1 MIIGHHSADPDWQ
14 EANLQTT
21 SLFAWQEWEIR
32 VGIVLRS
39 ARYTLGSQMMGS
51 NDPNSRWWGTMLN
64 QMICLSFPSVLVRYV
79 WTIIQKRRIFKHFY
93 RFCFCLLFWM
103 AACLKSV
110 VPALFFHCNAD
121 CGGGYRAR
129 RKGFLSRGRRQ
140 HLPTPSP
147 SLIFDPAL
155 KLKLLSPALLH
166 QCFLH
171 FEVKINVNEKYLNI
185 LKGGLALCPWVSHNF
200 GSEMQSKREIRW
212 YLTASV

>member
-1 MIIGHHSADPDWQ
+1 
-14 EANLQTT
+14 
-21 SLFAWQEWEIR
+21 
-32 VGIVLRS
+32 
-39 ARYTLGSQMMGS
+39 
-51 NDPNSRWWGTMLN
+51 
-64 QMICLSFPSVLVRYV
+64 MICLYFPSVLVRYEHYILSPV
-79 WTIIQKRRIFKHFY
+79 LDGDLFEIF
-93 RFCFCLLFWM
+93 
-103 AACLKSV
+103 
-110 VPALFFHCNAD
+110 VPALLFHCNAD
-121 CGGGYRAR
+121 CGEGYRAR

-185 LKGGLALCPWVSHNF
+185 LKGGLALCPWASHNF
-200 GSEMQSKREIRW
+200 GSEMQSKREVRW